1 MNRIDRH
8 DSTQRPNPTH
18 RSQRRVSVAL
28 RRIPSY
34 VLLTLVS
41 LLFLGPVLW
50 MLSGSLKS
58 INEILRFPPTILPE
72 TFRWENY
79 LQVFT
84 LQPFGRQFLN
94 SVLVMALVC
103 VLTLLVSI
111 PAGYA
116 LARVRPAGAAVI
128 FVVLLCGV
136 FIPPEAVI
144 VPLFQAAA
152 ALGWVNTYLPLVI
165 FTSMLST
172 APVAMFI
179 LRQAFLTL
187 PAEFEEAAVLDGAS
201 RWRTMSQVFLP
212 LVRPSIASAVVFT
225 AWFSWNQ
232 FLEPL
237 VYLRSQELLTV
248 PVALTLFEDP
258 LAGPRWDVQMAATTI
273 SVVPVLIVFLIAQRH
288 VVSGLTAGG
297 LKS

>member
-1 MNRIDRH
+1 MRRSDR
-8 DSTQRPNPTH
+8 
-18 RSQRRVSVAL
+18 RRSVAL
-28 RRIPSY
+28 RRVPSY
-34 VLLTLVS
+34 LLLTVIS
-41 LLFLGPVLW
+41 LLFIGPILW

-58 INEILRFPPTILPE
+58 ISEILRYPPTVLPE
-72 TFRWENY
+72 VLRWENY
-79 LQVFT
+79 VQVFT

-94 SVLVMALVC
+94 SIVVMVLVCTV
-103 VLTLLVSI
+103 TLLIAI

-128 FVVLLCGV
+128 FVVLLSGI

-144 VPLFQAAA
+144 VPLFQTAAQ
-152 ALGWVNTYLPLVI
+152 LGWIDTFLPLVV

-179 LRQAFLTL
+179 MRQAFLTL
-187 PAEFEEAAVLDGAS
+187 PSEFEEAAVLDGAS
-201 RWRTMSQVFLP
+201 RGRTMLQIFLP
-212 LVRPSIASAVVFT
+212 LVRPSIASAIVFT

-237 VYLRSQELLTV
+237 VYLRTQTKLTV

-258 LAGPRWDVQMAATTI
+258 LAGPRWNVQMAATTL
-273 SVVPVLIVFLIAQRH
+273 SVLPVLIVFLVAQRH

>member
-1 MNRIDRH
+1 MRHSDR
-8 DSTQRPNPTH
+8 
-18 RSQRRVSVAL
+18 RRSVAL

-34 VLLTLVS
+34 VLLSVIS
-41 LLFLGPVLW
+41 LLFIGPIFW
-50 MLSGSLKS
+50 MLTGSLKS
-58 INEILRFPPTILPE
+58 IGEILRYPPTILPE
-72 TFRWENY
+72 VFHWENY
-79 LQVFT
+79 VQVFT
-84 LQPFGRQFLN
+84 LQPFGRQFVN
-94 SVLVMALVC
+94 SIVVMLLVC
-103 VLTLLVSI
+103 AVTLLIAI

-128 FVVLLCGV
+128 FVVLLSGI

-144 VPLFQAAA
+144 VPLFQTAAQI
-152 ALGWVNTYLPLVI
+152 GWIDTFLPLVV

-187 PAEFEEAAVLDGAS
+187 PAEFEEAATLDGAS
-201 RWRTMSQVFLP
+201 RGRTMMQIFLP
-212 LVRPSIASAVVFT
+212 LVRPSIASAIVFT

-237 VYLRSQELLTV
+237 VYLRTQTRLTV

-258 LAGPRWDVQMAATTI
+258 LAGPRWNIQMAATTL
-273 SVVPVLIVFLIAQRH
+273 SVLPVLVIFLIAQRH

>member
-1 MNRIDRH
+1 MSPIDR
-8 DSTQRPNPTH
+8 R
-18 RSQRRVSVAL
+18 RAAILRRVPA
-28 RRIPSY
+28 Y
-34 VLLTLVS
+34 VLLTAVA
-41 LLFLGPVLW
+41 LLFIGPILW
-50 MLSGSLKS
+50 MVSGSLKS
-58 INEILRFPPTILPE
+58 INEILRYPPTILPE
-72 TFRWENY
+72 VFRWENY

-94 SVLVMALVC
+94 SVIVMLLVC
-103 VLTLLVSI
+103 ALTLLVAI

-116 LARVRPAGAAVI
+116 LARVRPAGAAAI
-128 FVVLLCGV
+128 FVVLLSGV

-152 ALGWVNTYLPLVI
+152 QIGWIDSYLPLVL
-165 FTSMLST
+165 FSAMLST

-179 LRQAFLTL
+179 MRQAFLTL
-187 PAEFEEAAVLDGAS
+187 PAEFEEAATLDGAS
-201 RWRTMSQVFLP
+201 RSRTMLQIFLP
-212 LVRPSIASAVVFT
+212 LVRPSIASAIVFT

-237 VYLRSQELLTV
+237 VYLRSQEMLTV
-248 PVALTLFEDP
+248 PVALTLFEDA
-258 LAGPRWDVQMAATTI
+258 LAGPRWNIQMAATTI
-273 SVVPVLIVFLIAQRH
+273 SVLPVLIVFLIAQRH

>member
-1 MNRIDRH
+1 MSQPDR
-8 DSTQRPNPTH
+8 
-18 RSQRRVSVAL
+18 RRSVAL
-28 RRIPSY
+28 RRVPSY
-34 VLLTLVS
+34 LLLS
-41 LLFLGPVLW
+41 IIALLFIGPILW

-58 INEILRFPPTILPE
+58 ISEILRYPPTILPE

-79 LQVFT
+79 VQVFA

-94 SVLVMALVC
+94 SVLVMVLVC
-103 VLTLLVSI
+103 VVTLIVAI

-116 LARVRPAGAAVI
+116 LGRVRPVGAAAI
-128 FVVLLCGV
+128 FVALLSGI

-144 VPLFQAAA
+144 VPLFQTAAD
-152 ALGWVNTYLPLVI
+152 LGWIDTYWPLVL
-165 FTSMLST
+165 FTALLST

-179 LRQAFLTL
+179 LRQAFVTL
-187 PAEFEEAAVLDGAS
+187 PAEFEEAATLDGAS
-201 RWRTMSQVFLP
+201 RGRTMLQIFLP
-212 LVRPSIASAVVFT
+212 LVRPSIASAIVFT

-237 VYLRSQELLTV
+237 VYLRSQEMLTV

-258 LAGPRWDVQMAATTI
+258 LAGPRWNIQMAATTI
-273 SVVPVLIVFLIAQRH
+273 SVLPVLLVFLVAQRH

>member
-1 MNRIDRH
+1 MSRTDR
-8 DSTQRPNPTH
+8 P
-18 RSQRRVSVAL
+18 RSGLL
-28 RRIPSY
+28 RRGASY
-34 VLLTLVS
+34 LILSLVS
-41 LLFLGPVLW
+41 LLFIGPVLW
-50 MLSGSLKS
+50 MISGSLKS
-58 INEILRFPPTILPE
+58 IHEILRYPPTLLPE
-72 TFRWENY
+72 VFRWENY
-79 LQVFT
+79 LRVFS
-84 LQPFGRQFLN
+84 LQPFGRQFAN
-94 SVLVMALVC
+94 SVLVMVLVC
-103 VLTLLVSI
+103 LLTLLVAI

-116 LARVRPAGAAVI
+116 LARVRPRGAGII
-128 FVVLLCGV
+128 FVLLLSAV

-152 ALGWVNTYLPLVI
+152 RLGWVDTFLPLVI
-165 FTSMLST
+165 FTAILST

-201 RWRTMSQVFLP
+201 RWRTMTQIFLP

-237 VYLRSQELLTV
+237 VYLRSQDMLTV

-258 LAGPRWDVQMAATTI
+258 LAGPRWDVQLAATTI
-273 SVVPVLIVFLIAQRH
+273 SVIPVLIVFLIAQRH

>member
-1 MNRIDRH
+1 MSQPDR
-8 DSTQRPNPTH
+8 
-18 RSQRRVSVAL
+18 RRSVAL
-28 RRIPSY
+28 RRVPSY
-34 VLLTLVS
+34 LLLS
-41 LLFLGPVLW
+41 SIALLFIGPILW

-58 INEILRFPPTILPE
+58 ISEILRYPPTILPE

-79 LQVFT
+79 VQVFA

-94 SVLVMALVC
+94 SVLVMVLVC
-103 VLTLLVSI
+103 VVTLIVAI

-116 LARVRPAGAAVI
+116 LGRVRPVGAAAI
-128 FVVLLCGV
+128 FVALLSGI

-144 VPLFQAAA
+144 VPLFQTAAD
-152 ALGWVNTYLPLVI
+152 LGWIDTYWPLVL
-165 FTSMLST
+165 FTALLST

-179 LRQAFLTL
+179 LRQAFVTL
-187 PAEFEEAAVLDGAS
+187 PAEFEEAATLDGAS
-201 RWRTMSQVFLP
+201 RGRTMLQIFLP
-212 LVRPSIASAVVFT
+212 LVRPSIASAIVFT

-237 VYLRSQELLTV
+237 VYLRSQEMLTV

-258 LAGPRWDVQMAATTI
+258 LAGPRWNIQMAATTI
-273 SVVPVLIVFLIAQRH
+273 SVLPVLLVFLVAQRH

>member
-1 MNRIDRH
+1 MSQSDR
-8 DSTQRPNPTH
+8 R
-18 RSQRRVSVAL
+18 RSLAL
-28 RRIPSY
+28 RRVPTY
-34 VLLTLVS
+34 ALLTVVA
-41 LLFLGPVLW
+41 LLFLGPVFW
-50 MLSGSLKS
+50 MISASLKS
-58 INEILRFPPTILPE
+58 INEVLRYPPTIIPE
-72 TFRWENY
+72 IFQWGNY
-79 LQVFT
+79 VQVFT
-84 LQPFGRQFLN
+84 LQPFGRQFAN
-94 SVLVMALVC
+94 SILVMVLVVAVT
-103 VLTLLVSI
+103 LTIAV

-116 LARVRPAGAAVI
+116 LARVRPVGAAAI
-128 FVVLLCGV
+128 FLVLLSGV

-152 ALGWVNTYLPLVI
+152 DLGWVDSFTPLVL
-165 FTSMLST
+165 FTAVLST

-179 LRQAFLTL
+179 MRQAFLTL
-187 PAEFEEAAVLDGAS
+187 PNEFEEAAVLDGAT
-201 RWRTMSQVFLP
+201 RWRTMVQIFLP

-237 VYLRSQELLTV
+237 VYLRSQTMLTV

-258 LAGPRWDVQMAATTI
+258 LAGPRWHIQMAATTI

>member
-8 DSTQRPNPTH
+8 RMDRH
-18 RSQRRVSVAL
+18 RSVAL

-34 VLLTLVS
+34 VLLTLIS
-41 LLFLGPVLW
+41 LLFIGPVLW

-58 INEILRFPPTILPE
+58 INEILRYPPTILPE
-72 TFRWENY
+72 VFRWENY

-94 SVLVMALVC
+94 SVLVMVLVC
-103 VLTLLVSI
+103 ALTLLLAI

-128 FVVLLCGV
+128 FVVLLSAV

-152 ALGWVNTYLPLVI
+152 RLGWVDTYLPLVI
-165 FTSMLST
+165 FTAMLST

-187 PAEFEEAAVLDGAS
+187 PAEFEEAAVLDGAG
-201 RWRTMSQVFLP
+201 RWRTMTRVFLP
-212 LVRPSIASAVVFT
+212 LVRPSLASAIVFT

-237 VYLRSQELLTV
+237 VYLRSQEMLTV
-248 PVALTLFEDP
+248 PVALTHFEDP

-273 SVVPVLIVFLIAQRH
+273 SVIPVLIVFLIAQRH

>member
-1 MNRIDRH
+1 MNRNER
-8 DSTQRPNPTH
+8 R
-18 RSQRRVSVAL
+18 RSIAA
-28 RRIPSY
+28 RRIPTY
-34 VLLTLVS
+34 ALLTLIS
-41 LLFLGPVLW
+41 LLFIGPIFW
-50 MLSGSLKS
+50 MLSGSLKTV
-58 INEILRFPPTILPE
+58 NEILRYPPTILPE
-72 TFRWENY
+72 VIRWENY

-94 SVLVMALVC
+94 SILVMVLVCA
-103 VLTLLVSI
+103 LTLLLAI

-116 LARVRPAGAAVI
+116 LGRVRPAGAAVI
-128 FVVLLCGV
+128 LVVLLSAI

-144 VPLFQAAA
+144 VPLFQTAAD
-152 ALGWVNTYLPLVI
+152 LGWVNTYIPLVL
-165 FTSMLST
+165 FTSVLST

-187 PAEFEEAAVLDGAS
+187 PAEFEEAALLDGAS
-201 RWRTMSQVFLP
+201 RLRTMAQIFLP
-212 LVRPSIASAVVFT
+212 LVRPSIASAIVFI

-237 VYLRSQELLTV
+237 VYLRSQHMLTV

-258 LAGPRWDVQMAATTI
+258 LAGPRWNVQMAATTI
-273 SVVPVLIVFLIAQRH
+273 SVLPVLLVFLLAQRH

>member
-1 MNRIDRH
+1 MSLIDR
-8 DSTQRPNPTH
+8 RAAK
-18 RSQRRVSVAL
+18 AL
-28 RRIPSY
+28 RRTPSY
-34 VLLTLVS
+34 LLLSVIA
-41 LLFLGPVLW
+41 LLFIGPILW

-58 INEILRFPPTILPE
+58 INEILRYPPTILPE
-72 TFRWENY
+72 VFHWENY

-84 LQPFGRQFLN
+84 LQPFGRQLFN
-94 SVLVMALVC
+94 SVLLMVLVC
-103 VLTLLVSI
+103 ALTLLVAI

-128 FVVLLCGV
+128 FVVLLSGI

-152 ALGWVNTYLPLVI
+152 QVGWIDTYYPLVI
-165 FTSMLST
+165 FTSMLAT

-179 LRQAFLTL
+179 MRQAFLTL
-187 PAEFEEAAVLDGAS
+187 PPEFEEAAILDGAN
-201 RWRTMSQVFLP
+201 RWRTMTQIFLP
-212 LVRPSIASAVVFT
+212 LVRPSIASAIVFT

-237 VYLRSQELLTV
+237 VYLRSQENLTAS
-248 PVALTLFEDP
+248 VALTLFEDP
-258 LAGPRWDVQMAATTI
+258 LAGPRWNVQMAATTL
-273 SVVPVLIVFLIAQRH
+273 SVLPVLIVFLIAQRH

>member
-1 MNRIDRH
+1 MSQTDR
-8 DSTQRPNPTH
+8 
-18 RSQRRVSVAL
+18 RRSVAL
-28 RRIPSY
+28 RRVPSY
-34 VLLTLVS
+34 ALLSVIA
-41 LLFLGPVLW
+41 LLFIGPILW

-58 INEILRFPPTILPE
+58 ISEILRYPPTILPE

-79 LQVFT
+79 AQVFS

-94 SVLVMALVC
+94 SVLVMVLVC
-103 VLTLLVSI
+103 VVTLIVAI

-116 LARVRPAGAAVI
+116 LGRVRPIGAAAI
-128 FVVLLCGV
+128 FVALLSGI

-144 VPLFQAAA
+144 VPLFQTAAD
-152 ALGWVNTYLPLVI
+152 LGWIDTYWPLVL
-165 FTSMLST
+165 FTALLST

-179 LRQAFLTL
+179 LRQAFVTL
-187 PAEFEEAAVLDGAS
+187 PAEFEEAATLDGAS
-201 RWRTMSQVFLP
+201 RGRTMLQIFLP
-212 LVRPSIASAVVFT
+212 LVRPSIASAIVFT

-237 VYLRSQELLTV
+237 VYLRSQEMLTV

-258 LAGPRWDVQMAATTI
+258 LAGPRWNIQMAATTI
-273 SVVPVLIVFLIAQRH
+273 SVLPVLLVFLVAQRH